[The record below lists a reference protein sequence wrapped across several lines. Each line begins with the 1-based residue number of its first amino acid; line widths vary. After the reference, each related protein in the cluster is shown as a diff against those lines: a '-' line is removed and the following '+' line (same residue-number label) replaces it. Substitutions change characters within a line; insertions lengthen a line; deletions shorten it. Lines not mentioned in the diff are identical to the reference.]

1 MKARLAL
8 GLVLL
13 LTATGRIQ
21 AATVVKIRLETSD
34 LSGNAI
40 STVDIGEEFLL
51 RVFVQDLRVP
61 ERGVFAAFLDVFY
74 SQSLVSVAGPITAG
88 PNYFLLPGQ
97 GDISHPGTL
106 DEIGAMDGSGVPGGE
121 LLLLSLRFRAD
132 ALGTVTFSGDP
143 PDDFPFSYILVYGWD
158 APVPIGDVEFG
169 TVSITVV
176 PPYNP
181 TPDELLENLIN
192 DVAEL
197 NLASGMANALDAKL
211 QNALD
216 ALKAANEGQRNDAV
230 NKLQAFMNSVEA
242 QAGKALTQEQADQ
255 LLSAALEI
263 IAMLI

>member
-1 MKARLAL
+1 MKARLCL
-8 GLVLL
+8 GLALF

-21 AATVVKIRLETSD
+21 ADTVVKIRLETSN
-34 LSGNAI
+34 LTGNAI

-88 PNYFLLPGQ
+88 PNYFLIPGQ
-97 GDISHPGTL
+97 GDISHPGML
-106 DEIGAMDGSGVPGGE
+106 DEIGAMDGFGVPGGE

-143 PDDFPFSYILVYGWD
+143 PDDFPFSDILVYGWD
-158 APVPIGDVEFG
+158 DPVPIGDVEFG

-197 NLASGMANALDAKL
+197 NLLSGKANALHAML

-216 ALKAANEGQRNDAV
+216 ALKAANGGQRNDAV

-255 LLSAALEI
+255 LLGAALEI
-263 IAMLI
+263 IAMLS

>member
-1 MKARLAL
+1 M
-8 GLVLL
+8 
-13 LTATGRIQ
+13 Q
-21 AATVVKIRLETSD
+21 ADTVVTIRLEACD

-97 GDISHPGTL
+97 GDISHPGML
-106 DEIGAMDGSGVPGGE
+106 DEIGAMDGFGVPVGE

-132 ALGTVTFSGDP
+132 ALGTVTFFGDP
-143 PDDFPFSYILVYGWD
+143 PDNFPFSDILVYGWND
-158 APVPIGDVEFG
+158 PVPIEDVEFG
-169 TVSITVV
+169 SVSITVV

-181 TPDELLENLIN
+181 TPDELLEDLIN
-192 DVAEL
+192 YVAEL
-197 NLASGMANALDAKL
+197 DISSGIANALDAKL

-216 ALKAANEGQRNDAV
+216 ALQAANGGQRNDVV
-230 NKLQAFMNSVEA
+230 NKLCAFMHSVEA
-242 QAGKALTQEQADQ
+242 QAGKALTQEQAHQ
-255 LLSAALEI
+255 LLDAALEI